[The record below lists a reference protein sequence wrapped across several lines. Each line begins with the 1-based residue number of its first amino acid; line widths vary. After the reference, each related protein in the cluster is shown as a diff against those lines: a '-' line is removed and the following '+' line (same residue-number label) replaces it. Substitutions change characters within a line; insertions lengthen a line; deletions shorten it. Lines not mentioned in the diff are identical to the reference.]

1 MRWRIAGGEA
11 RPKRQKVQKEGCARR
26 GASERAAEEAMVEEG
41 EGGEDWRPG
50 GVGGAHADERGRW
63 ERGGRMMTRRRKRAG
78 RVAVGEEEW
87 VWRADWV
94 DLWCGCAQS
103 RRERAGPRR
112 MRRSGGRG

>member
-1 MRWRIAGGEA
+1 
-11 RPKRQKVQKEGCARR
+11 
-26 GASERAAEEAMVEEG
+26 
-41 EGGEDWRPG
+41 
-50 GVGGAHADERGRW
+50 
-63 ERGGRMMTRRRKRAG
+63 MMTRRRKRAG